1 MTGRA
6 LPIWAKSYTVGPHT
20 YMRTRAGSIGAKARF
35 SRVSVSYS
43 FTSTGISPTC
53 WPGVLLVSNFEKRR
67 PQPAR
72 VLANNLP
79 ANAADDEKAVHGGRY
94 ASGGPFRKVFPGAS
108 LLPPIWAAMIL
119 PRDRPGTSRSGR
131 ISARLPVESA
141 HHSRK
146 SSEPSPAFSD

>member
-1 MTGRA
+1 
-6 LPIWAKSYTVGPHT
+6 
-20 YMRTRAGSIGAKARF
+20 MRTRAGSIGAKARF

-72 VLANNLP
+72 ELANNLP

-94 ASGGPFRKVFPGAS
+94 ASGGPFRQVFPGAS
-108 LLPPIWAAMIL
+108 LRAADL
-119 PRDRPGTSRSGR
+119 GRHDLAARSPRNVPKRADFG
-131 ISARLPVESA
+131 PVT
-141 HHSRK
+141 R
-146 SSEPSPAFSD
+146 